1 MAKALLATLP
11 TPPTAATARRP
22 GTTSSTSTWV
32 RRCSRRSL
40 PPGRMGSIGATSGT
54 ASCWSIRAAMARR
67 RSRWPARSTR
77 SSARRDPATNNG
89 QAVTSVTLKAADDL
103 VLTR

>member
-11 TPPTAATARRP
+11 TPPTQLQL
-22 GTTSSTSTWV
+22 GVLV
-32 RRCSRRSL
+32 RRVQRQ
-40 PPGRMGSIGATSGT
+40 PGRGAAAAVT
-54 ASCWSIRAAMARR
+54 AAWQNGVY
-67 RSRWPARSTR
+67 
-77 SSARRDPATNNG
+77 RRDF

>member
-22 GTTSSTSTWV
+22 GTTSSTSTWAALQPAV
-32 RRCSRRSL
+32 
-40 PPGRMGSIGATSGT
+40 T
-54 ASCWSIRAAMARR
+54 AAWQNGVY
-67 RSRWPARSTR
+67 
-77 SSARRDPATNNG
+77 RRDF

>member
-22 GTTSSTSTWV
+22 GTTSSTSTWAALQPAVTAAWQNGVYRRDFQNSIV
-32 RRCSRRSL
+32 RVNPHGNGTQTVTL
-40 PPGRMGSIGATSGT
+40 AGTSHKILGT
-54 ASCWSIRAAMARR
+54 Q
-67 RSRWPARSTR
+67 
-77 SSARRDPATNNG
+77 DPATNND
-89 QAVTSVTLKAADDL
+89 QAATSVTLKAADDL

>member
-1 MAKALLATLP
+1 MTFFYRFPFNILSETLRNGQVMAKALLATLP

-22 GTTSSTSTWV
+22 GTTSSTSTWAALQPAV
-32 RRCSRRSL
+32 
-40 PPGRMGSIGATSGT
+40 T
-54 ASCWSIRAAMARR
+54 AAWQNGVY
-67 RSRWPARSTR
+67 
-77 SSARRDPATNNG
+77 RRDF